1 MKLFGR
7 EQLRFQ
13 FPAVALARLEAR
25 EYLEKGG
32 AVAAAL
38 ASIMS
43 RRRAGER
50 VDLQLM
56 MRERVALS
64 GLDDARKVLLLNLI
78 ETYFVLTAAERR
90 KLERRLSE
98 KRYREVKKMQ
108 LTWLE
113 KIERQGRKEGE
124 KAGLL
129 KGKRD
134 TLLRLLTTKFGPLPK
149 ETVSR
154 LREIESLRQL
164 DVYLDRVLDARSLSE
179 MGLGNSTVHPTRRA
193 R

>member
-1 MKLFGR
+1 MR
-7 EQLRFQ
+7 
-13 FPAVALARLEAR
+13 EAR
-25 EYLEKGG
+25 
-32 AVAAAL
+32 
-38 ASIMS
+38 S
-43 RRRAGER
+43 
-50 VDLQLM
+50 
-56 MRERVALS
+56 RERVALS
-64 GLDDARKVLLLNLI
+64 GLNGARKVLLLNLI

-164 DVYLDRVLDARSLSE
+164 DGYLDRVLDARSLSE